1 VADITNYQS
10 DPPSAKEWSAWIE
23 RIALGDDAALN
34 ALYDAAVSRVYGMAL
49 AITGNVQDAEEV
61 VGDVFLQVWQ
71 KARQFSSERGTVMAW
86 LIIMTRTRALDLLRT
101 RKTGHLKRTDEAL
114 LETVVSSERT
124 PEDWLE
130 YFVDAPKLNKVME
143 QLQPVQRQLIA
154 LSYFKGM
161 SHQELADYTDI
172 PLGTVKT
179 HLRRGLEALREAFG
193 GEQVDE

>member
-1 VADITNYQS
+1 MGEFTNYQF
-10 DPPSAKEWSAWIE
+10 DPPSVKDWSAWIE
-23 RIALGDDAALN
+23 RIAAGDEAALN
-34 ALYDAAVSRVYGMAL
+34 ALYDAALTRVYGLAL
-49 AITGNVQDAEEV
+49 AITANTQDAEEV

-71 KARQFSSERGTVMAW
+71 KAKQFSTERGSVMAW

-101 RKTGHLKRTDEAL
+101 RKTGHLKRVDEAQ
-114 LETVVSSERT
+114 LEILVSDERS

-130 YFVDAPKLNKVME
+130 YFVDAPKLNKVLE
-143 QLQPVQRQLIA
+143 QLQPVQRHLIA

-161 SHQELADYTDI
+161 SHQELADYTEI

-193 GEQVDE
+193 GERVDD